1 MTSKPRSQAEPAI
14 VEIIDGAYLRLKF
27 CVACGNDNQDEL
39 HHHHL
44 IARSQGGSD
53 EETNLITFCVECHG
67 RLHGVKW
74 CNNHRDLIRSG
85 HDRVRAEGT
94 RSGRPI
100 GGRRVPANEE
110 REVAAALLK
119 GDRGMQKIAR
129 ELSVGVS
136 VVQRVKASLT
146 SAGRAP

>member
-1 MTSKPRSQAEPAI
+1 MTNKPGSQAEPVIA
-14 VEIIDGAYLRLKF
+14 EIIDGAYLRLKF
-27 CVACGNDNQDEL
+27 CVACGNNNQDEL

-53 EETNLITFCVECHG
+53 DDANLITFCVERHG
-67 RLHGVKW
+67 KLHGVKW
-74 CNNHRDLIRSG
+74 RNNHRELIRSG

-100 GGRRVPANEE
+100 GGQRVPANKE

-129 ELSVGVS
+129 ELQVGVS

-146 SAGRAP
+146 SGGRAP